1 MLYLRLLG
9 SALLL
14 LSAALAAKYMNK
26 RAEARVTELGGFL
39 RLIREIRLEVD
50 SFSLPISKIFERI
63 DKDIFIACGYEGDLP
78 PSSLEELCSAIE
90 FKGERC
96 QKLMFG
102 LATDFGSGYRDEEL
116 RRLSYYEK
124 ELSDELQRLSG
135 ELPSKKKINL
145 TLCISA
151 AIAIVILMI

>member
-1 MLYLRLLG
+1 
-9 SALLL
+9 
-14 LSAALAAKYMNK
+14 
-26 RAEARVTELGGFL
+26 
-39 RLIREIRLEVD
+39 
-50 SFSLPISKIFERI
+50 
-63 DKDIFIACGYEGDLP
+63 
-78 PSSLEELCSAIE
+78 
-90 FKGERC
+90 
-96 QKLMFG
+96 MFG